1 VAVQTLS
8 DDVWPEVL
16 SSPLPVLVG
25 FWAAWCLP
33 SHGLAATL
41 EAADER
47 LEGRAAVGSVDVDRN
62 PELAR
67 RYGVLGLPT
76 LLLIEG
82 GEVTLRR
89 VGLLGREDLLA
100 LLASRPWS

>member
-1 VAVQTLS
+1 MVQTLS

-25 FWAAWCLP
+25 FWAEWCLP

-47 LEGRAAVGSVDVDRN
+47 LDGRAAVGSVDVERN

-67 RYGVLGLPT
+67 RYGVQGLPT
-76 LLLIEG
+76 ILLLEG
-82 GEVTLRR
+82 GRETLRR
-89 VGLLGREDLLA
+89 VGLLGRDDLLA
-100 LLASRPWS
+100 LLASRAWA